1 MQRMKVVVLGVG
13 NTLLTDEGVGVRAI
27 EKLEADYVL
36 PPDVTVIDGGTSAM
50 EILEDLENL
59 DALVIAD
66 AVFAHQD
73 PGTLVKLEG
82 DAVPAFFKRNMSPH
96 QVGLSD
102 VLAALQFNDRDP
114 KKTVICGIK
123 PVSMQLGMELTP
135 EVQAQLPALVDM
147 VVGELRALGLDVG
160 RR

>member
-1 MQRMKVVVLGVG
+1 MKVVVLGVG
-13 NTLLTDEGVGVRAI
+13 NTLLTDEGLGVHALDMLATGY
-27 EKLEADYVL
+27 EL
-36 PPDVTVIDGGTSAM
+36 PSDVTLIDGGTSAM

-59 DALVIAD
+59 DALIIAD
-66 AVFAHQD
+66 AVFAHQE
-73 PGTLVKLEG
+73 PGALVKLDGE
-82 DAVPAFFKRNMSPH
+82 AVPAFFKRNMSPH

-135 EVQAQLPALVDM
+135 EVSAQMPALVDM
-147 VVGELRALGLDVG
+147 VVGELRALGLDV
-160 RR
+160 RKK

>member
-1 MQRMKVVVLGVG
+1 MKVVVLGVG
-13 NTLLTDEGVGVRAI
+13 NILLTDEGLGVRAV
-27 EKLEADYVL
+27 ERLQAEYHLPADITL
-36 PPDVTVIDGGTSAM
+36 IDGGTSAM

-59 DALVIAD
+59 DALIIAD
-66 AVFAHQD
+66 AVFAHQE
-73 PGTLVKLEG
+73 PGALVKLEG

-123 PVSMQLGMELTP
+123 PVSMQLGMELSP
-135 EVQAQLPALVDM
+135 EVAAKLPELVDM
-147 VVGELRALGLDVG
+147 VVGELRKLGLDV
-160 RR
+160 RKL

>member
-1 MQRMKVVVLGVG
+1 MRVVVLGVG
-13 NTLLTDEGVGVRAI
+13 NILLMDEGVGVRVV
-27 EKLEADYVL
+27 ERLESGYVL
-36 PPDVTVIDGGTSAM
+36 PEGVVVIDAGTSAM

-59 DALVIAD
+59 DLLLIAD
-66 AVFAHQD
+66 AVFAHQE
-73 PGTLVKLEG
+73 PAALVKLEG

-102 VLAALQFNDRDP
+102 VLATLEFTGRAP

-135 EVQAQLPALVDM
+135 EVAEKVPALLDM
-147 VVGELRALGLDVG
+147 VLGELRTAGLSVE
-160 RR
+160 RKA

>member
-1 MQRMKVVVLGVG
+1 MRVVVLGVG
-13 NTLLTDEGVGVRAI
+13 NILLMDEGVGVRVV
-27 EKLEADYVL
+27 ERLEAEYVL
-36 PPDVTVIDGGTSAM
+36 PEGVTVIDAGTSAM

-59 DALVIAD
+59 DLLLIAD
-66 AVFAHQD
+66 AVFAHQE
-73 PGTLVKLEG
+73 PAALVKLEG

-102 VLAALQFNDRDP
+102 VLATLEFTGRAP

-135 EVQAQLPALVDM
+135 EVAEQVPALLDM
-147 VVGELRALGLDVG
+147 VLGELRTAGLRVE
-160 RR
+160 RKA

>member
-1 MQRMKVVVLGVG
+1 MKVVVLGVG
-13 NTLLTDEGVGVRAI
+13 NTLLTDEGLGVHALDMLSASY
-27 EKLEADYVL
+27 EL
-36 PPDVTVIDGGTSAM
+36 PSDVTLIDGGTSAM

-59 DALVIAD
+59 DALIIAD
-66 AVFAHQD
+66 AVFAHQE
-73 PGTLVKLEG
+73 PGALVKLDGE
-82 DAVPAFFKRNMSPH
+82 AVPAFFKRNMSPH

-135 EVQAQLPALVDM
+135 EVSAQMPALVDM
-147 VVGELRALGLDVG
+147 VVGELRALGLDV
-160 RR
+160 RKK

>member
-1 MQRMKVVVLGVG
+1 MRVVVLGVG
-13 NTLLTDEGVGVRAI
+13 NTLLMDEGLGVHAVDRLAA
-27 EKLEADYVL
+27 EYRL
-36 PPDVTVIDGGTSAM
+36 PPEVTVIDAGTSAM

-59 DALVIAD
+59 DALIIAD
-66 AVFAHQD
+66 AVFAHQE
-73 PGTLVKLEG
+73 PGALVKLEG

-123 PVSMQLGMELTP
+123 PVSMQLGMEMTP
-135 EVQAQLPALVDM
+135 EVEARMPELIAMLVD
-147 VVGELRALGLDVG
+147 ELRALGLSIEARV
-160 RR
+160 

>member
-1 MQRMKVVVLGVG
+1 MRVVVLGVG
-13 NTLLTDEGVGVRAI
+13 NILLTDEGVGVRAV
-27 EKLEADYVL
+27 EKLQAEFRLPDDVVL
-36 PPDVTVIDGGTSAM
+36 IDGGTSAM

-59 DALVIAD
+59 DALIIID
-66 AVFAHQD
+66 AVFAHQE

-102 VLAALQFNDRDP
+102 VLAALQFNDRHP

-123 PVSMQLGMELTP
+123 PVSMKLGMELTP
-135 EVQAQLPALVDM
+135 EVAAKLPELVDM
-147 VVGELRALGLDVG
+147 AIDELEKLGLTVEPLG
-160 RR
+160 A